1 MKDKFDELL
10 EELNLDDFD
19 AKDATYQV
27 WVLGYDEN
35 ENITD
40 FEVMVDESK
49 DAESMVEYATNYVE
63 EERYGT
69 MEFPDEV
76 SQDELKYM
84 EAFYMGMISEFH
96 DEDMCS
102 YYVPDDVVWK
112 GKKAIC
118 DYLGFKVD
126 ETEIYDDQDKLI
138 E

>member
-40 FEVMVDESK
+40 FEAMVNESK

-69 MEFPDEV
+69 MEFPDKVKYIEV
-76 SQDELKYM
+76 LVETVVDLEDYDENVGTLFSK
-84 EAFYMGMISEFH
+84 II
-96 DEDMCS
+96 
-102 YYVPDDVVWK
+102 K
-112 GKKAIC
+112 IK
-118 DYLGFKVD
+118 
-126 ETEIYDDQDKLI
+126 
-138 E
+138 

>member
-40 FEVMVDESK
+40 FEAMVNESK

-69 MEFPDEV
+69 MAFPDEV
-76 SQDELKYM
+76 KYI
-84 EAFYMGMISEFH
+84 EVLVETVV
-96 DEDMCS
+96 DLEDYAENVGTLFS
-102 YYVPDDVVWK
+102 K
-112 GKKAIC
+112 IIKIK
-118 DYLGFKVD
+118 
-126 ETEIYDDQDKLI
+126 
-138 E
+138 

>member
-1 MKDKFDELL
+1 MEDGFDELL

-40 FEVMVDESK
+40 FEVLVDESK

-69 MEFPDEV
+69 MTFPDEV
-76 SQDELKYM
+76 KYI
-84 EAFYMGMISEFH
+84 EVLVETVV
-96 DEDMCS
+96 DLEDYNENVGTLFS
-102 YYVPDDVVWK
+102 K
-112 GKKAIC
+112 IIKIK
-118 DYLGFKVD
+118 
-126 ETEIYDDQDKLI
+126 
-138 E
+138 

>member
-40 FEVMVDESK
+40 FEVMIDESK
-49 DAESMVEYATNYVE
+49 DAESMVEYATKYVE

-69 MEFPDEV
+69 MTFPDEV
-76 SQDELKYM
+76 KYI
-84 EAFYMGMISEFH
+84 EVLVETVV
-96 DEDMCS
+96 DLED
-102 YYVPDDVVWK
+102 Y
-112 GKKAIC
+112 
-118 DYLGFKVD
+118 
-126 ETEIYDDQDKLI
+126 TENVGTLFSKIIKI
-138 E
+138 K

>member
-40 FEVMVDESK
+40 FEVMINKSK

-76 SQDELKYM
+76 KYIEVLVETVVDLEDYDENVGTLFSK
-84 EAFYMGMISEFH
+84 II
-96 DEDMCS
+96 
-102 YYVPDDVVWK
+102 K
-112 GKKAIC
+112 IK
-118 DYLGFKVD
+118 
-126 ETEIYDDQDKLI
+126 
-138 E
+138 

>member
-1 MKDKFDELL
+1 MKNEFDELS

-40 FEVMVDESK
+40 FEVMIDESK

-69 MEFPDEV
+69 MAFPDEV
-76 SQDELKYM
+76 KYIEVLVETIVDLEDYDENVGTLFSK
-84 EAFYMGMISEFH
+84 II
-96 DEDMCS
+96 
-102 YYVPDDVVWK
+102 K
-112 GKKAIC
+112 IK
-118 DYLGFKVD
+118 
-126 ETEIYDDQDKLI
+126 
-138 E
+138 

>member
-40 FEVMVDESK
+40 FEAMVNESK

-63 EERYGT
+63 EECYGT
-69 MEFPDEV
+69 MAFPDEV
-76 SQDELKYM
+76 KYI
-84 EAFYMGMISEFH
+84 EVLVETVV
-96 DEDMCS
+96 DLEDYAENVGTLFS
-102 YYVPDDVVWK
+102 K
-112 GKKAIC
+112 IIKIK
-118 DYLGFKVD
+118 
-126 ETEIYDDQDKLI
+126 
-138 E
+138 

>member
-1 MKDKFDELL
+1 MKDEFDELL

-49 DAESMVEYATNYVE
+49 DAESMVEYAEHYVE

-69 MEFPDEV
+69 MTFPDEV
-76 SQDELKYM
+76 KYIEVLVETVVDLEDYDENVGTLFSK
-84 EAFYMGMISEFH
+84 II
-96 DEDMCS
+96 
-102 YYVPDDVVWK
+102 K
-112 GKKAIC
+112 IK
-118 DYLGFKVD
+118 
-126 ETEIYDDQDKLI
+126 
-138 E
+138 

>member
-1 MKDKFDELL
+1 MKDKFNELL
-10 EELNLDDFD
+10 EELKLDDFD

-69 MEFPDEV
+69 MTFPDEV
-76 SQDELKYM
+76 KYIEVLVETVVDLEDYDENVGTLFSK
-84 EAFYMGMISEFH
+84 II
-96 DEDMCS
+96 
-102 YYVPDDVVWK
+102 K
-112 GKKAIC
+112 IK
-118 DYLGFKVD
+118 
-126 ETEIYDDQDKLI
+126 
-138 E
+138 

>member
-10 EELNLDDFD
+10 EELKLDDFD

-40 FEVMVDESK
+40 FEAMVNESK

-69 MEFPDEV
+69 MAFPDEV
-76 SQDELKYM
+76 KYIEVLVETVVDLEDYDENVGTLFSK
-84 EAFYMGMISEFH
+84 II
-96 DEDMCS
+96 
-102 YYVPDDVVWK
+102 K
-112 GKKAIC
+112 IK
-118 DYLGFKVD
+118 
-126 ETEIYDDQDKLI
+126 
-138 E
+138 

>member
-10 EELNLDDFD
+10 EDLNLDDFD

-40 FEVMVDESK
+40 FEVMVSESK

-69 MEFPDEV
+69 MAFPDEV
-76 SQDELKYM
+76 KYIEVLVETVVDLEDYDENVGTLFSK
-84 EAFYMGMISEFH
+84 I
-96 DEDMCS
+96 
-102 YYVPDDVVWK
+102 VK
-112 GKKAIC
+112 IK
-118 DYLGFKVD
+118 
-126 ETEIYDDQDKLI
+126 
-138 E
+138 